1 MPYEYTQRGIRG
13 GVITGGK
20 VSHGRDLWKSEQSRA
35 SEHPG
40 PVYTP
45 RGNTTSRRADRPQ
58 SATPFGSAR
67 KQHTRDLWKTHEEH
81 AREVPS
87 VGIYNPRVGVRGPE
101 KKPNCTF
108 GSARL
113 SHGRDLWK
121 TQEEHA
127 REIPGTGLYTPRV
140 TRRGPDR
147 PQSAMSFGSA
157 RKQHS
162 RNLWKTQED
171 HAREMP
177 GVGQAR
183 ARAHT
188 HTAPAAPA
196 PPALPAPAPADRAPR
211 RPQYSHADITTIEA
225 RAGLSPG
232 SPDRSVNRSVSVSSM
247 RRPYSATSTPRSV
260 PARAASARRP

>member
-1 MPYEYTQRGIRG
+1 
-13 GVITGGK
+13 

-108 GSARL
+108 GSAR
-113 SHGRDLWK
+113 
-121 TQEEHA
+121 
-127 REIPGTGLYTPRV
+127 
-140 TRRGPDR
+140 
-147 PQSAMSFGSA
+147 
-157 RKQHS
+157 KQHS

-183 ARAHT
+183 ARTHT